1 MTNAII
7 STDSPIINS
16 HSMAPGFGAS
26 KIDLILVGFCVGKD
40 MRGGVEPFTS
50 GVQKLYALV
59 QKGA

>member
-16 HSMAPGFGAS
+16 HSITLGFGAS

-40 MRGGVEPFTS
+40 MR
-50 GVQKLYALV
+50 
-59 QKGA
+59 